1 MAMYFYITME
11 IRDIQD
17 NILIDTL
24 VTQDAVKVDE
34 LMKQHNIT
42 LSWVAVS
49 NEQLPLGAY
58 IDYDGVRY
66 SLLEPYSPEQ
76 TDEATYSYKPIFH
89 HPVMRWQYL
98 PFFHYIGSNKELD
111 WSLTDN
117 AANFMSAVIKAV
129 NNETGESW
137 SYEVSSALPA
147 SASLSFSNTDIFSA
161 LNSIAGAFETEWWFD
176 YSAKTVYLSKA
187 YNGSAVTLEVGK
199 NIGVPSKTGGKE
211 GYFTRFYAFGSTR
224 NIEQNYAGSN
234 VNSIVNKR
242 LTLDPQKYP
251 DGYIDIREGLTNS
264 EILVKTLV
272 FDDIYPR
279 SSLTIS
285 DVKVRLMWRLDDDNK
300 KVQIGTDS
308 QGKPVYDQYAIW
320 YFKIPDFTFR
330 KDLLISGK
338 ALSVHF
344 NSGPLSGRDFE
355 LTYHEKAKE
364 IITSDGVDF
373 YVEAGDYEIN
383 FVEEGTFIIPAI
395 TGLTPVD
402 GNEVTLF
409 NIAMP
414 EEYKVSAYAELEQ
427 AVLKEMAKQAEV
439 QSNYTFD
446 SNKVAF
452 YTENP
457 NLTIGSVVDFKNGN
471 DSVKTR
477 VIKLETKLDYLFEQK
492 ITVGT
497 GQIKGTTQ
505 TLKEEVVNANQ
516 NIDLLAAINE
526 STTAL
531 QQALQRA
538 QKLMQDNMAQ
548 GLFELVNVGT
558 EEAPTYALRPAKYKK
573 QPVGILS
580 DTFITAKGVNED
592 DSSLFSVL
600 NDWSKYNGDPN
611 EVLSA
616 NLGYEL
622 LEMVRAFEGTGG
634 SSGIDV
640 SILEKY
646 LTKSEAEKTYTP
658 LTTFN
663 TYKETTDKRLESL
676 EAMFGWYPS
685 NEKRESIKANAGLW
699 TDSFITARGING
711 NLDGEVFVRLD
722 RWEDYN
728 ADSDEGQVL
737 SAKLGWELLQMVTNG
752 SGSGSVD
759 LTGYVKT
766 EELNTKLQ
774 GYYTKIE
781 VTAELSKY
789 QTLISSSNKI
799 PYSYISG
806 TPTIPS
812 TSNFLSINGGTINGD
827 LRLQRTGENY
837 GTYLRFGD
845 SNYAYIA
852 EINDDELTI
861 KATEIHLNGSV
872 FVNGVAY
879 SGGSDVDLDNYV
891 TFDDLDGYAETS
903 WVSDNFLS
911 LDGGEING
919 SLDVNGSFYATSIT
933 HGSDIRHKSILND
946 IAEDVDFIANAPLFN
961 FTWNN
966 DTDKTP
972 RLGTSAQYWLDTE
985 FCEAV
990 SYDKK
995 NDFYGLAYGEL
1006 GVAMGILNARK
1017 IVSHE
1022 ERIKVL
1028 EAENAALKTEL
1039 NGLRRR
1045 IG

>member
-1 MAMYFYITME
+1 MTANKWYCIAQSSTFDSSCGITIYSE
-11 IRDIQD
+11 G
-17 NILIDTL
+17 
-24 VTQDAVKVDE
+24 
-34 LMKQHNIT
+34 
-42 LSWVAVS
+42 VAVS
-49 NEQLPLGAY
+49 FTAS
-58 IDYDGVRY
+58 VRFG
-66 SLLEPYSPEQ
+66 SSSINIASCVINGETLLSVRLRE
-76 TDEATYSYKPIFH
+76 
-89 HPVMRWQYL
+89 
-98 PFFHYIGSNKELD
+98 
-111 WSLTDN
+111 TDN
-117 AANFMSAVIKAV
+117 KWCVDLLCNTEMDFSIDVTDSPYWSKDNTPAGTGSILAVI
-129 NNETGESW
+129 NNISKEFNTEKGSGD
-137 SYEVSSALPA
+137 
-147 SASLSFSNTDIFSA
+147 SL
-161 LNSIAGAFETEWWFD
+161 W
-176 YSAKTVYLSKA
+176 
-187 YNGSAVTLEVGK
+187 
-199 NIGVPSKTGGKE
+199 
-211 GYFTRFYAFGSTR
+211 
-224 NIEQNYAGSN
+224 
-234 VNSIVNKR
+234 
-242 LTLDPQKYP
+242 
-251 DGYIDIREGLTNS
+251 
-264 EILVKTLV
+264 
-272 FDDIYPR
+272 
-279 SSLTIS
+279 
-285 DVKVRLMWRLDDDNK
+285 
-300 KVQIGTDS
+300 
-308 QGKPVYDQYAIW
+308 
-320 YFKIPDFTFR
+320 
-330 KDLLISGK
+330 
-338 ALSVHF
+338 
-344 NSGPLSGRDFE
+344 
-355 LTYHEKAKE
+355 EK
-364 IITSDGVDF
+364 
-373 YVEAGDYEIN
+373 
-383 FVEEGTFIIPAI
+383 
-395 TGLTPVD
+395 
-402 GNEVTLF
+402 
-409 NIAMP
+409 
-414 EEYKVSAYAELEQ
+414 
-427 AVLKEMAKQAEV
+427 
-439 QSNYTFD
+439 
-446 SNKVAF
+446 
-452 YTENP
+452 
-457 NLTIGSVVDFKNGN
+457 
-471 DSVKTR
+471 
-477 VIKLETKLDYLFEQK
+477 
-492 ITVGT
+492 
-497 GQIKGTTQ
+497 
-505 TLKEEVVNANQ
+505 
-516 NIDLLAAINE
+516 
-526 STTAL
+526 
-531 QQALQRA
+531 
-538 QKLMQDNMAQ
+538 
-548 GLFELVNVGT
+548 VNVGT
-558 EEAPTYALRPAKYKK
+558 EDKPVWALRPKMIVIEQNKEGESTDGEDNIESEKY
-573 QPVGILS
+573 PVGILS
-580 DTFITAKGVNED
+580 DTFITAKGANEDD

-600 NDWSKYNGDPN
+600 TDWSNFNADSG

-616 NLGYEL
+616 VLGYDL
-622 LEMVRAFEGTGG
+622 KRSIDSLEDEVEYLKENMGSGGG
-634 SSGIDV
+634 SIDV

-685 NEKRESIKANAGLW
+685 NEERESIKANAGLW
-699 TDSFITARGING
+699 TDSFVTARGING

-774 GYYTKIE
+774 GYYTKTE

-827 LRLQRTGENY
+827 LRLQKTGENY

-961 FTWNN
+961 FTWDN
-966 DTDKTP
+966 DADKTP
-972 RLGTSAQYWLDTE
+972 HLGTSAQYWLNTE
-985 FCEAV
+985 LCKAV